1 MSRKHNLEDPCKRH
15 GVVERNTQGDCR
27 LCCRESN
34 RRHYR
39 ANIDQAKD
47 KQLKRNYGITLED
60 YKEMYSAQGGRC
72 AVCNLEPQVRD
83 LMVDH
88 NPVTGAV
95 RQLLC
100 LHCNTALGNLRDS
113 EDNILSLL
121 EYKRRYG

>member
-1 MSRKHNLEDPCKRH
+1 MAGQRHHKKYPEKTTNRQYRRK
-15 GVVERNTQGDCR
+15 
-27 LCCRESN
+27 
-34 RRHYR
+34 
-39 ANIDQAKD
+39 
-47 KQLKRNYGITLED
+47 YGITLDD
-60 YKEMYSAQGGRC
+60 YKQMYEDQSGRC

-88 NPVTGAV
+88 NPVTGKV

-121 EYKRRYG
+121 EYKRRHDG

>member
-1 MSRKHNLEDPCKRH
+1 MKACGSCGSTEKYRSGACRPCGRAAETRHRLKYPDRAKSR
-15 GVVERNTQGDCR
+15 
-27 LCCRESN
+27 
-34 RRHYR
+34 
-39 ANIDQAKD
+39 
-47 KQLKRNYGITLED
+47 QLKKNYGITIED
-60 YKEMYSAQGGRC
+60 YREMYSAQNGRC

-113 EDNILSLL
+113 ESNILSLL
-121 EYKRRYG
+121 EYKRRHDG